1 MQARFGPWNLDLQKL
16 SKNRPKILW
25 LNHFLLENVQIWA
38 RMLGKSLGVEYEWKS
53 AWKLTVW
60 FYTIKKWF
68 NQIVKIFVRFRSVS
82 SLWICW
88 VHSPISPTP
97 HPGTGDGAA
106 RRNWETSSTVCWWE
120 NTQSHGGRTRP
131 QAQNLLSTEKRWLA
145 TSEKNGP
152 EWAVPQRRL
161 CEFVAGHLQVLPWR
175 LSRP

>member
-38 RMLGKSLGVEYEWKS
+38 RMLGKSLGVEYKWKS

-60 FYTIKKWF
+60 FYAVKKWF
-68 NQIVKIFVRFRSVS
+68 NQIEKIFVGFCSVS

-88 VHSPISPTP
+88 VHSPTSPTP
-97 HPGTGDGAA
+97 HPGMGDGAKKL
-106 RRNWETSSTVCWWE
+106 RNFFDSLLMRKH
-120 NTQSHGGRTRP
+120 TQSHGGMTRP
-131 QAQNLLSTEKRWLA
+131 QAQNLFSTEKRWLA